1 MADQIDVSEFQQAV
15 AQFSSA
21 LNRLGGSTQNVSSVM
36 TQSGNQFGGSVRNVG
51 QGMARLRMELDRGR
65 VGFTEAGRALR
76 VMQDRFDELDAVQR
90 SSIQGQRI
98 AADQQ
103 RLAGELLRRGAGE
116 ISADLAKSGVGAA
129 IEYFKGQITTSISGI
144 QQNVGGMQMA
154 FNLQNRELQSQI
166 SLLQQLSAGAAA
178 AGVALAAIP
187 GWQAKMAAGALEG
200 VAAAAK
206 ATEGMVKLEAEGL
219 AILQTE
225 LAKTNVG
232 FKVMTAAGA
241 LFADGMTDIRKG
253 AADAGLDLGD
263 FAKITSSNSEALA
276 KLGGSVTQGVK
287 RFTDINRYMGE
298 YRTGL
303 QNLGI
308 STDQQAEGTIEYMG
322 ILQRSGQLENKT
334 SADIARGTADYLTNL
349 RAVSAFTGEDAKKAA
364 ARAKDASNQLAVQKK
379 LNEMGAGAAERF
391 QAGIRNAPEFL
402 QKAMQQSLVGDGV
415 ITDPEVQQAL
425 EAVPAARELMER
437 TMANISN
444 NSLTQTEVSARYQE
458 DLKALGPAM
467 KAQALEVGG
476 SVGAANLFGG
486 SLAGLTKMI
495 EGLADIGNKGAAAQ
509 KQGAEVTTEIAAQL
523 KTTTDVLTSE
533 ISKAATA
540 FSDATSMLNRGITP
554 ILKNYT
560 ERGIGPTGKGLE
572 ETVKGGTADTKRA
585 LEAVSGMEV
594 LLRENRPPRNEQV
607 PNRANGGINQAQP
620 GGTLIRVA
628 EAGLNEASVPLPDGK
643 TIPVTLSDNM
653 LTTRQFNEQFA
664 TVMANN
670 NQPKQQI
677 VAPTGQEIAT
687 SMASAFETVL
697 KGPAGFSTA
706 LEEVKNQLANDS
718 RHQMTAMQQ
727 QIDRMDTLV
736 TAMQDNAEYSRS
748 NAEYSRRIA
757 NEMA

>member
-1 MADQIDVSEFQQAV
+1 MADQIDVGELQQAV
-15 AQFSSA
+15 AQFTSS
-21 LNRLGGSTQNVSSVM
+21 LNRLGGSAQNVSTVM
-36 TQSGNQFGGSVRNVG
+36 TQSGSQFGGSVRNVG

-76 VMQDRFDELDAVQR
+76 VMQDRFDELDAAHR

-103 RLAGELLRRGAGE
+103 RMAGELLRRGAGE

-129 IEYFKGQITTSISGI
+129 IEYFKGQLTTSVSSI

-154 FNLQNRELQSQI
+154 FNLQNRELESQI
-166 SLLQQLSAGAAA
+166 SLLQQLSAGATAA
-178 AGVALAAIP
+178 AVALATIP
-187 GWQAKMAAGALEG
+187 GWQSKMAAGALEG
-200 VAAAAK
+200 AAALSQAATAAAK
-206 ATEGMVKLEAEGL
+206 LKAEGL
-219 AILQTE
+219 LILQTE
-225 LAKTNVG
+225 LAKTNAA
-232 FKVMTAAGA
+232 FKVMTASGA

-253 AADAGLDLGD
+253 AADAGLDVGD
-263 FAKITSSNSEALA
+263 FAKITASNSEALA
-276 KLGGSVTQGVK
+276 RLGGTVTQGVK
-287 RFTDINRYMGE
+287 RFSDVNLNMVK
-298 YRTGL
+298 YREGL

-322 ILQRSGQLENKT
+322 ILQRSGQLESKS
-334 SADIARGTADYLTNL
+334 SADIAKGTADYLTNL

-364 ARAKDASNQLAVQKK
+364 ARARDASAQLAVQKK

-402 QKAMQQSLVGDGV
+402 TKAMQQSLVGDGV

-425 EAVPAARELMER
+425 EAVPAARELME
-437 TMANISN
+437 NIRDK
-444 NSLTQTEVSARYQE
+444 SLTQEEVSARYQE

-495 EGLADIGNKGAAAQ
+495 EGLADIGGKGTAAQ
-509 KQGAEVTTEIAAQL
+509 KQAAETTTESAEKL
-523 KTTTDVLTSE
+523 KATTDVITTQ

-540 FSDATSMLNRGITP
+540 FSDATAALTRGITP
-554 ILKNYT
+554 LLKNYA
-560 ERGIGPTGKGLE
+560 EKGMGPTQTGIA
-572 ETVKGGTADTKRA
+572 ETVKQGNVRNKQA
-585 LEAVSGMEV
+585 LEAISGMEV
-594 LLRENRPPRNEQV
+594 LMPGNEPRRDERV

-653 LTTRQFNEQFA
+653 LTTKQFNEQFA
-664 TVMANN
+664 TVMAAN
-670 NQPKQQI
+670 NQQKQQI
-677 VAPTGQEIAT
+677 IAPAAPTGTEIAT
-687 SMASAFETVL
+687 SVATAFETVL
-697 KGPAGFSTA
+697 KGPAGFVGA
-706 LEEVKNQLANDS
+706 LDEVKNQLANDS
-718 RHQMTAMQQ
+718 RQQMAAMQQ

-736 TAMQDNAEYSRS
+736 TAMQDNAEYSR
-748 NAEYSRRIA
+748 RIA

>member
-1 MADQIDVSEFQQAV
+1 MADQIDVGELQQAV
-15 AQFSSA
+15 AQFTSS
-21 LNRLGGSTQNVSSVM
+21 LNRLGGSAQNVSSVM
-36 TQSGNQFGGSVRNVG
+36 TQSGSQFGGSVRNVG

-76 VMQDRFDELDAVQR
+76 VMQDRFDELDAAQR

-103 RLAGELLRRGAGE
+103 RMAGELLRRGAGE

-129 IEYFKGQITTSISGI
+129 IEYFKGQLTTSVSSI

-154 FNLQNRELQSQI
+154 FNLQNRELESQI
-166 SLLQQLSAGAAA
+166 SLLQRLSAGATAA
-178 AGVALAAIP
+178 AVALATIP
-187 GWQAKMAAGALEG
+187 GWQSKVAAGALEG
-200 VAAAAK
+200 AAAAAQ
-206 ATEGMVKLEAEGL
+206 ATEALVKLEAEGL
-219 AILQTE
+219 LILQTE
-225 LAKTNVG
+225 LAKTNAA
-232 FKVMTAAGA
+232 FKVMTASGA

-263 FAKITSSNSEALA
+263 FAKITASNSEALA
-276 KLGGSVTQGVK
+276 RLGGTVTQGVK
-287 RFTDINRYMGE
+287 RFSDVNLNMVK
-298 YRTGL
+298 YREGL

-322 ILQRSGQLENKT
+322 ILQRSGQLESKS
-334 SADIARGTADYLTNL
+334 SADIAKGTADYLTNL

-364 ARAKDASNQLAVQKK
+364 ARARDASAQLAVQKK

-402 QKAMQQSLVGDGV
+402 TKAMQQSLVGDGV

-437 TMANISN
+437 TMANIRDK
-444 NSLTQTEVSARYQE
+444 SLTQEEVSARYQE

-495 EGLADIGNKGAAAQ
+495 EGLADIGGKGTAAQ
-509 KQGAEVTTEIAAQL
+509 KQAAETTTESAAKL
-523 KTTTDVLTSE
+523 KATTDVLTSE
-533 ISKAATA
+533 VSKAATA
-540 FSDATSMLNRGITP
+540 FSDATTALTRGITP
-554 ILKNYT
+554 LLKNYA
-560 ERGIGPTGKGLE
+560 EKGMGPTQTGLA
-572 ETVKGGTADTKRA
+572 ETVKEGNVRNKQA
-585 LEAVSGMEV
+585 LEAISGMEV
-594 LLRENRPPRNEQV
+594 LMRGNEPRRDERV

-664 TVMANN
+664 TVMAAN
-670 NQPKQQI
+670 NQQKQQI
-677 VAPTGQEIAT
+677 VAPAAPTGTEIAT
-687 SMASAFETVL
+687 SVATAFETVL
-697 KGPAGFSTA
+697 KGPAGFVGA
-706 LEEVKNQLANDS
+706 LDEVKNQLANDS
-718 RHQMTAMQQ
+718 RQQMAAMQQ

-736 TAMQDNAEYSRS
+736 TAMQDNAEYSR
-748 NAEYSRRIA
+748 RIA

>member
-1 MADQIDVSEFQQAV
+1 MADQIDVGELQQAV
-15 AQFSSA
+15 AQFTSS
-21 LNRLGGSTQNVSSVM
+21 LNRLGGSAQNVSTVM
-36 TQSGNQFGGSVRNVG
+36 TQSGSQFGGSVRNVG

-76 VMQDRFDELDAVQR
+76 VMQDRFDELDAAQR

-103 RLAGELLRRGAGE
+103 RMAGELLRRGAGE

-129 IEYFKGQITTSISGI
+129 IEYFKGQITTSVSSI

-154 FNLQNRELQSQI
+154 FNLQNRELESQI
-166 SLLQQLSAGAAA
+166 NLLQRLSAGASAA
-178 AGVALAAIP
+178 AVALATIP
-187 GWQAKMAAGALEG
+187 GWQSKAAAGALEG
-200 VAAAAK
+200 AAALGQAATAAAK
-206 ATEGMVKLEAEGL
+206 LKQEGL
-219 AILQTE
+219 LILQTE
-225 LAKTNVG
+225 LAKTNAA
-232 FKVMTAAGA
+232 FKVMTASGA

-263 FAKITSSNSEALA
+263 FAKITASNSEALA
-276 KLGGSVTQGVK
+276 RLGGTVTQGVK
-287 RFTDINRYMGE
+287 RFSDVNLNMVK
-298 YRTGL
+298 YREGL

-322 ILQRSGQLENKT
+322 ILQRSGQLESKS
-334 SADIARGTADYLTNL
+334 SADIAKGTADYLTNL

-364 ARAKDASNQLAVQKK
+364 ARARDASAQLAVQKK

-391 QAGIRNAPEFL
+391 QAGIRTAPEFL

-415 ITDPEVQQAL
+415 MTDPEVQQAL

-437 TMANISN
+437 TMANVRDS
-444 NSLTQTEVSARYQE
+444 SLTQEEVSARYQE

-486 SLAGLTKMI
+486 SLAGLTKII
-495 EGLADIGNKGAAAQ
+495 EGLADVGGKGTAAQ
-509 KQGAEVTTEIAAQL
+509 KQGAETTTESAEKL
-523 KTTTDVLTSE
+523 KATTDVLTSQ

-540 FSDATSMLNRGITP
+540 FSDATTALTRGITP

-560 ERGIGPTGKGLE
+560 EKGLGPAQSGVAD
-572 ETVKGGTADTKRA
+572 TVKEGNVRNKQA
-585 LEAVSGMEV
+585 LEAISGMEV
-594 LLRENRPPRNEQV
+594 LMRGNEPRRDERV

-664 TVMANN
+664 TVMAAN

-677 VAPTGQEIAT
+677 IAPAAPTGTEIAT
-687 SMASAFETVL
+687 SVATAFETVL
-697 KGPAGFSTA
+697 KGPAGFVGA
-706 LEEVKNQLANDS
+706 LDEVKNQLANDS
-718 RHQMTAMQQ
+718 RQQMAAMQQ

-736 TAMQDNAEYSRS
+736 TAMQDNAEYSR
-748 NAEYSRRIA
+748 RIA

>member
-1 MADQIDVSEFQQAV
+1 MADQIDVGELQQAV
-15 AQFSSA
+15 AQFTSS
-21 LNRLGGSTQNVSSVM
+21 LNRLGGSAQNVSTVM
-36 TQSGNQFGGSVRNVG
+36 TQSGSQFGGSVRNVG

-76 VMQDRFDELDAVQR
+76 VMQDRFDELDAAQR

-103 RLAGELLRRGAGE
+103 RMAGELLRRGAGE

-129 IEYFKGQITTSISGI
+129 IEYFKGQLTTSVSSI

-154 FNLQNRELQSQI
+154 FNLQNRELESQI
-166 SLLQQLSAGAAA
+166 SLLQRLSAGATAA
-178 AGVALAAIP
+178 AVALATIP
-187 GWQAKMAAGALEG
+187 GWQSKAAAGALEG
-200 VAAAAK
+200 AAAAAK
-206 ATEGMVKLEAEGL
+206 ATEGLVKLEAEGL
-219 AILQTE
+219 LILQTE
-225 LAKTNVG
+225 LAKTNAA
-232 FKVMTAAGA
+232 FKVMTASGA

-263 FAKITSSNSEALA
+263 FAKITASNSEALA
-276 KLGGSVTQGVK
+276 RLGGTVTQGVK
-287 RFTDINRYMGE
+287 RFSDVNLNMVK
-298 YRTGL
+298 YREGL

-322 ILQRSGQLENKT
+322 ILQRSGQLESKS
-334 SADIARGTADYLTNL
+334 SADIAKGTADYLTNL

-364 ARAKDASNQLAVQKK
+364 ARARDASAQLAVQKK

-391 QAGIRNAPEFL
+391 QAGIRTAPEFL

-437 TMANISN
+437 TMANIRDK
-444 NSLTQTEVSARYQE
+444 SLTQEEVSARYQE

-486 SLAGLTKMI
+486 SLAGLTKII
-495 EGLADIGNKGAAAQ
+495 EGLADVGGKGTAAQ
-509 KQGAEVTTEIAAQL
+509 KQGAETTTESAEKL
-523 KTTTDVLTSE
+523 KETTDVLTRQ

-540 FSDATSMLNRGITP
+540 FSDATAALTRGITP
-554 ILKNYT
+554 LLKNYA
-560 ERGIGPTGKGLE
+560 EKGMGPTQSGLA
-572 ETVKGGTADTKRA
+572 ETVKQGNVRNKQA
-585 LEAVSGMEV
+585 LEAISGMEV
-594 LLRENRPPRNEQV
+594 IMRGNEPRRDERV

-664 TVMANN
+664 TVMAAN
-670 NQPKQQI
+670 NQQKQQI
-677 VAPTGQEIAT
+677 IAPAAPTGTEIAT
-687 SMASAFETVL
+687 SVATAFETVL
-697 KGPAGFSTA
+697 KGPAGFVGA
-706 LEEVKNQLANDS
+706 LDEVKNQLANDS
-718 RHQMTAMQQ
+718 RQQMAAMQQ

-736 TAMQDNAEYSRS
+736 TAMQDNAEYSR
-748 NAEYSRRIA
+748 RIA

>member
-1 MADQIDVSEFQQAV
+1 MADQIDVGELQQAV
-15 AQFSSA
+15 AQFTSS
-21 LNRLGGSTQNVSSVM
+21 LNRLGGSAQNVSSVM
-36 TQSGNQFGGSVRNVG
+36 TQSGSQFGGSVRNVG

-76 VMQDRFDELDAVQR
+76 VMQDRFDELDAAQR

-103 RLAGELLRRGAGE
+103 RMAGELLRRGAGE

-129 IEYFKGQITTSISGI
+129 IEYFKGQITTSVSSI

-154 FNLQNRELQSQI
+154 FNLQNRELESQI
-166 SLLQQLSAGAAA
+166 SLLQRLSAGATAA
-178 AGVALAAIP
+178 AVALATIP
-187 GWQAKMAAGALEG
+187 GWQSKMAAGALEG
-200 VAAAAK
+200 AAALGQAATAAAK
-206 ATEGMVKLEAEGL
+206 LKQEGL
-219 AILQTE
+219 LILQTE
-225 LAKTNVG
+225 LAKTNAA
-232 FKVMTAAGA
+232 FKVMTASGA

-263 FAKITSSNSEALA
+263 FAKITASNSEALA
-276 KLGGSVTQGVK
+276 RLGGTVTQGVK
-287 RFTDINRYMGE
+287 RFSDVNLNMVK
-298 YRTGL
+298 YREGL

-322 ILQRSGQLENKT
+322 ILQRSGQLESKS
-334 SADIARGTADYLTNL
+334 SADIAKGTADYLTNL

-364 ARAKDASNQLAVQKK
+364 ARARDASAQLAVQKK

-402 QKAMQQSLVGDGV
+402 TKAMQQSLVGDGV

-437 TMANISN
+437 TMANIRDK
-444 NSLTQTEVSARYQE
+444 SLTQEEVSARYQE

-495 EGLADIGNKGAAAQ
+495 EGLADIGGKGTAAQ
-509 KQGAEVTTEIAAQL
+509 KQAAETTTESAAKL
-523 KTTTDVLTSE
+523 KATTDVLTSE
-533 ISKAATA
+533 VSKAATA
-540 FSDATSMLNRGITP
+540 FSDATTALTRGITP
-554 ILKNYT
+554 LLKNYA
-560 ERGIGPTGKGLE
+560 EKGMGPTQTGIA
-572 ETVKGGTADTKRA
+572 ETVKQGNVRNKQA
-585 LEAVSGMEV
+585 LEAISGMEV
-594 LLRENRPPRNEQV
+594 IMRGNEPRRDERV

-664 TVMANN
+664 TVMAAN
-670 NQPKQQI
+670 NQPKQPI
-677 VAPTGQEIAT
+677 IAPAAPTGTEIAT
-687 SMASAFETVL
+687 SVATAFETVL
-697 KGPAGFSTA
+697 KGPAGFVGA
-706 LEEVKNQLANDS
+706 LDEVKNQLANDS
-718 RHQMTAMQQ
+718 RQQMAAMQQ

-736 TAMQDNAEYSRS
+736 TAMQDNAEYSR
-748 NAEYSRRIA
+748 RIA

>member
-1 MADQIDVSEFQQAV
+1 MADQIDVGELQQAV
-15 AQFSSA
+15 AQFTSS
-21 LNRLGGSTQNVSSVM
+21 LNRLGGSAQNVSSVM
-36 TQSGNQFGGSVRNVG
+36 TQSGSQFGGSVRNVG

-103 RLAGELLRRGAGE
+103 RMAGELLRRGAGE

-129 IEYFKGQITTSISGI
+129 IEYFKGQLTTSVSSI

-154 FNLQNRELQSQI
+154 FNLQNRELESQI
-166 SLLQQLSAGAAA
+166 SLLQRLSAGATAA
-178 AGVALAAIP
+178 AVALATIP
-187 GWQAKMAAGALEG
+187 GWQSKVAAGALEG
-200 VAAAAK
+200 AAAAAQ
-206 ATEGMVKLEAEGL
+206 ATEALVKLEAEGL
-219 AILQTE
+219 LILQTE
-225 LAKTNVG
+225 LAKTNAA
-232 FKVMTAAGA
+232 FKVMTASGA

-263 FAKITSSNSEALA
+263 FAKITASNSEALA
-276 KLGGSVTQGVK
+276 RLGGTVTQGVK
-287 RFTDINRYMGE
+287 RFSDVNLNMVK
-298 YRTGL
+298 YREGL

-322 ILQRSGQLENKT
+322 ILQRSGQLESKS
-334 SADIARGTADYLTNL
+334 SADIAKGTADYLTNL

-364 ARAKDASNQLAVQKK
+364 ARARDASAQLAVQKK

-402 QKAMQQSLVGDGV
+402 TKAMQQSLVGDGV

-437 TMANISN
+437 TMANIRDK
-444 NSLTQTEVSARYQE
+444 SLTQEEVSARYQE

-495 EGLADIGNKGAAAQ
+495 EGLADIGGKGTAAQ
-509 KQGAEVTTEIAAQL
+509 KQAAETTTESAAKL
-523 KTTTDVLTSE
+523 KATTDVLTSE
-533 ISKAATA
+533 VSKAATA
-540 FSDATSMLNRGITP
+540 FSDATTALTRGITP
-554 ILKNYT
+554 LLKNYA
-560 ERGIGPTGKGLE
+560 EKGMGPTQTGIA
-572 ETVKGGTADTKRA
+572 ETVKQGNVRNKQA
-585 LEAVSGMEV
+585 LEAISGMEV
-594 LLRENRPPRNEQV
+594 IMRGNEPRRDERV

-664 TVMANN
+664 TVMAAN

-677 VAPTGQEIAT
+677 IAPAAPTGTEIAT
-687 SMASAFETVL
+687 SVATAFETVL
-697 KGPAGFSTA
+697 KGPAGFVGA
-706 LEEVKNQLANDS
+706 LDEVKNQLANDS
-718 RHQMTAMQQ
+718 RQQMAAMQQ

-736 TAMQDNAEYSRS
+736 TAMQDNAEYSR
-748 NAEYSRRIA
+748 RIA

>member
-36 TQSGNQFGGSVRNVG
+36 TQSGTQFGGSVRNVG

-65 VGFTEAGRALR
+65 VGFTETGRALR
-76 VMQDRFDELDAVQR
+76 VMQDRFDELDAAAR
-90 SSIQGQRI
+90 SSVQGQRI

-103 RLAGELLRRGAGE
+103 RMAGELLRRGAGE

-129 IEYFKGQITTSISGI
+129 IEYFKGQITTSISSI

-154 FNLQNRELQSQI
+154 FNLQNRELESQI

-178 AGVALAAIP
+178 ASAALATIP
-187 GWQAKMAAGALEG
+187 GWQAKMAAGALAG
-200 VAAAAK
+200 ASALGKAATAAAK
-206 ATEGMVKLEAEGL
+206 LQAEGL
-219 AILQTE
+219 VILQTE
-225 LAKTNVG
+225 LAKTNAG

-253 AADAGLDLGD
+253 AADASLDISD
-263 FAKITSSNSEALA
+263 FAKITASNTDALA

-287 RFTDINRYMGE
+287 RFSDVNRYMGE

-308 STDQQAEGTIEYMG
+308 STEQQAEGTIEYMG
-322 ILQRSGQLENKT
+322 ILQRSGQLESKT
-334 SADIARGTADYLTNL
+334 SADIAKGTADYLTNL

-391 QAGIRNAPEFL
+391 QAGIRTAPEFL
-402 QKAMQQSLVGDGV
+402 QKAMQQSLAGDGV

-437 TMANISN
+437 TMANVRDS
-444 NSLTQTEVSARYQE
+444 SLTQEEVSARYQE

-467 KAQALEVGG
+467 KAQALEVGS

-486 SLAGLTKMI
+486 SLSGLTKII
-495 EGLADIGNKGAAAQ
+495 EGLADVGNKGAAAQ
-509 KQGAEVTTEIAAQL
+509 KQGAEVTTQIATQL
-523 KTTTDVLTSE
+523 KTTTDALTSE
-533 ISKAATA
+533 VSRAAKA
-540 FSDATSMLNRGITP
+540 FSDATEMLNRGITP
-554 ILKNYT
+554 VLKNYAQ
-560 ERGIGPTGKGLE
+560 RGIGPTQTGLE
-572 ETVKGGTADTKRA
+572 QTVKEGTTRTKTALETVA
-585 LEAVSGMEV
+585 GMEV
-594 LLRENRPPRNEQV
+594 LLRRNEPPRNEQV

-653 LTTRQFNEQFA
+653 LTTKQFNEQFA

-677 VAPTGQEIAT
+677 VAPAAPTGQEIA
-687 SMASAFETVL
+687 SGVASAFETVL

-706 LEEVKNQLANDS
+706 LEDVKNQLANDS
-718 RHQMTAMQQ
+718 RQQMTAMQQ

-736 TAMQDNAEYSRS
+736 TAMQDNAEYSR
-748 NAEYSRRIA
+748 RIA

>member
-1 MADQIDVSEFQQAV
+1 MADQIDVGELQQAV
-15 AQFSSA
+15 AQFTSS
-21 LNRLGGSTQNVSSVM
+21 LNRLGGSAQNVSTVM
-36 TQSGNQFGGSVRNVG
+36 TQSGSQFGGSVRNVG

-76 VMQDRFDELDAVQR
+76 VMQDRFDELDAAQR

-103 RLAGELLRRGAGE
+103 RMAGELLRRGAGE

-129 IEYFKGQITTSISGI
+129 IEYFKGQITTSISSI

-154 FNLQNRELQSQI
+154 FNLQNRELESQI
-166 SLLQQLSAGAAA
+166 SLLQKLSAGAAA
-178 AGVALAAIP
+178 ASAALATIP
-187 GWQAKMAAGALEG
+187 GWQSKMAAGALAG
-200 VAAAAK
+200 AAALGEA
-206 ATEGMVKLEAEGL
+206 ATAAAKLEAEGL
-219 AILQTE
+219 IILQTE
-225 LAKTNVG
+225 LAKTNAG

-263 FAKITSSNSEALA
+263 FAKITASNTDALA

-287 RFTDINRYMGE
+287 RFSDVNRYMGE

-322 ILQRSGQLENKT
+322 ILQRSGQLESKS

-364 ARAKDASNQLAVQKK
+364 ARAKDASAQLMVQKK

-391 QAGIRNAPEFL
+391 QAGIRTAPEFL
-402 QKAMQQSLVGDGV
+402 QKAMQQSLAGDGV

-437 TMANISN
+437 TMANIRDS
-444 NSLTQTEVSARYQE
+444 SLTQEQVSARYQE

-467 KAQALEVGG
+467 KDQALEAGN

-486 SLAGLTKMI
+486 SLSGLTKII
-495 EGLADIGNKGAAAQ
+495 EGFADQGNKGAAAL
-509 KQGAEVTTEIAAQL
+509 KQQAEGTTEITTKL

-533 ISKAATA
+533 VSKAATA
-540 FSDATSMLNRGITP
+540 FSNATEMLNRGITP

-560 ERGIGPTGKGLE
+560 GRGIGPTQTGLE
-572 ETVKGGTADTKRA
+572 QTVNEGTARTKTA
-585 LEAVSGMEV
+585 LEAVSGIEV
-594 LLRENRPPRNEQV
+594 LLRRNEPPRNEQV

-653 LTTRQFNEQFA
+653 LTTKQFNEQFA

-677 VAPTGQEIAT
+677 VAPAAPTGQEIA
-687 SMASAFETVL
+687 SGVASAFETVL
-697 KGPAGFSTA
+697 KGPAGFATA

-718 RHQMTAMQQ
+718 RQQMTAMQQ

-736 TAMQDNAEYSRS
+736 TAMQDNAEYSR
-748 NAEYSRRIA
+748 RIA